1 MAINVTCPGCL
12 KRFSVADQHAGKK
25 GPCPNCKKVIEIPK
39 AEDAVVI
46 HAPTHGPKDAQ
57 GREVLKTFKRR
68 DTVFDPLVA
77 TGVGIVV
84 LLTLLGAFL
93 LRGSAHAN
101 DWPALAGGSILL
113 GPLLAWAGY
122 AFLRDPEL
130 EPYTGAA
137 LWIRAAAAGLVF
149 ALCWGIYVFLA
160 EQLGV
165 SEWRTEGLEIWQ
177 ASVIAIIAVGIGTF
191 ASVVAL
197 DLEPMMAFL
206 HCGMYFVVTVLLRWI
221 MQLPP
226 LPGLVID
233 S

>member
-12 KRFSVADQHAGKK
+12 KRFQVADQHAGKK
-25 GPCPNCKKVIEIPK
+25 GPCPNCKKIIEIPK

-68 DTVFDPLVA
+68 DAVFDPLVA
-77 TGVGIVV
+77 TGVGVVV
-84 LLTLLGAFL
+84 LLTLLAAFL
-93 LRGSAHAN
+93 LRGSDPAN
-101 DWPALAGGSILL
+101 DWPVLAGGSILL

-122 AFLRDPEL
+122 AFLRDSEL
-130 EPYTGAA
+130 EPYTGVA
-137 LWIRAAAAGLVF
+137 LWLRATATGLVF
-149 ALCWGIYVFLA
+149 ALCWFLYFYLA
-160 EQLGV
+160 DQLGV
-165 SEWRTEGLEIWQ
+165 SEWRVEGLEMWQ
-177 ASVIAIIAVGIGTF
+177 AGVAAAIAIGIGTF

-206 HCGMYFVVTVLLRWI
+206 NCGFYFVVTVLLRWI

-226 LPGLVID
+226 LPGLMTD
-233 S
+233 A